1 MLTHFKT
8 NFKAA
13 ELGRVLA
20 LAAHPDDET
29 IACGGLLQ
37 RAAASLVV
45 FAVDG
50 APPHYGF
57 EKKFGSL
64 QEYSETRFAEAARV
78 ASLVANCSIRR
89 LARHDGSW
97 FLDQHLFLELP
108 QAFASL
114 LQVARDF
121 SPDLLVSHAFEGGHI
136 DHDACHILAKRTARV
151 LNLQQLE
158 FPLYWRS
165 EDGRDV
171 FQQFRRRGGEDG
183 ECVLQLSQ
191 EEKRLKGKMLSE
203 YRSQKNL
210 LSVFRLDPER
220 FRGVSRVDDWQ
231 PVCRE
236 YPFENRRT
244 PLKAEL
250 FLKKIAEFDDPGRT

>member
-1 MLTHFKT
+1 MLTRFEMK
-8 NFKAA
+8 FSPG
-13 ELGRVLA
+13 ELGRVLV

-37 RAAASLVV
+37 RAVASLVV

-57 EKKFGSL
+57 EKQFGSL
-64 QEYSETRFAEAARV
+64 QKYSETRFAEAVRV
-78 ASLVANCSIRR
+78 VNLVENCSIRR

-97 FLDQHLFLELP
+97 FPYQYLFLELP

-114 LQVARDF
+114 RQVARDF

-136 DHDACHILAKRTARV
+136 DHDACHVLAKRTARA
-151 LNLQQLE
+151 LNLRQLE

-171 FQQFRRRGGEDG
+171 FQQFRQRDGEDG
-183 ECVLQLSQ
+183 ECVLPLSQ
-191 EEKRLKGKMLSE
+191 EEKRVKAKMLSE

-210 LSVFRLDPER
+210 LSVFRSDAER
-220 FRGVSRVDDWQ
+220 FRRVNPMDDRQ
-231 PVCRE
+231 PVWRE

-250 FLKKIAEFDDPGRT
+250 FLQKIAEFDDPGRI